1 MTQNFQFQILWNFEM
16 VLHCFSLQR
25 PTWRPL
31 ELMCNSNLK
40 ISRPHVQIFSKCSL
54 CDKNYGQIH
63 EIFCETLLEDSKGKE
78 RENLW

>member
-1 MTQNFQFQILWNFEM
+1 MEFWDGLALFFA
-16 VLHCFSLQR
+16 
-25 PTWRPL
+25 PTSNVKRPL

-63 EIFCETLLEDSKGKE
+63 EIFCETLLEESKGKE